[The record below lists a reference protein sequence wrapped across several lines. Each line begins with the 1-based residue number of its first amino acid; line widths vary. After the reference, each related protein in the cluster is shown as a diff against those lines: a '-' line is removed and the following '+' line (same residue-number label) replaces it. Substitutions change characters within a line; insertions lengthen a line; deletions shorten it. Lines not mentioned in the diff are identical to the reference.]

1 MLDFFKNEK
10 ETLDEVI
17 NYIHSNAVEEACWLE
32 DSTYA
37 DALNNMTEYFKIG
50 DRRFKIQITEV

>member
-10 ETLDEVI
+10 EKLDEVI
-17 NYIHSNAVEEACWLE
+17 NYIHSLAVEETCWLE